1 MSTCFNSLLFT
12 IPTRYKISFVP
23 LSQVPINRHRKHVQ
37 STALQLTV
45 FARAVFRYSDSL
57 SDRHLRLLELNFGH
71 GDEIVCL
78 DIQTYG
84 IDDHPPYIALSYTWG
99 DPNDTVPVLCDG
111 RVIAVTRNL
120 KEALW
125 QFREDRKRLV
135 RPKSSTMSRSQL
147 LHFWIDAICIDQTNN
162 KEKSFQVGLMAEIY
176 QRARHVFAWLGPA
189 DKSSDLAI
197 RCINTIGTMAEA
209 YGIRDAFKG
218 YHKIWLEMGC
228 VPGGIQRLVSVDRVI
243 QNVDGSLFTV
253 SGKAFQVLFDVVSGC
268 SSQSNL
274 LPITELK
281 DFFTRLWWTRMWVL
295 QEITLSRDTHFICG
309 AQRLSRTRCDAF
321 IHMYAAL
328 WGIMATAFQ
337 RDQTS
342 LNQYQR
348 GILMRL
354 FHHRPTILLSM
365 PRIHHE
371 SRFSLAA
378 LLRATCVG
386 SINLNRHGPHNLE
399 STKPE
404 DKVFALLGLAADRK
418 ELERFGVVPNYD
430 ISYEQTYATTMAA
443 LLRQGHISLLS
454 MCQASR
460 SPNLPSWVP
469 DWSRSVTDMLQDVRN
484 DHMTLYPEFSSSGHQ
499 THGTSIK
506 IFKDAGIIKR
516 ISIRSYLYDEV
527 YQVGRFANRTDSKEV
542 QLSQTYSWPIHWL
555 LEIMRLS
562 YCRRKDYEGFHNR
575 LRASGRSSIGDVGW
589 NKDGEL
595 DRVGNVRFADAVNLL
610 RDGLQLIRNA
620 RFKREAQ
627 RFIAS
632 QTTNS
637 IVGNRIGN
645 EVRLASEIIGK
656 SLGRLPFVT
665 QKGHLGL
672 SSECVTRGD
681 RIAIIAGSQVP
692 FVLRPQDNGQ
702 YSVISEAYVDGIMD
716 GETVSTSDYSYITLV

>member
-1 MSTCFNSLLFT
+1 MDN
-12 IPTRYKISFVP
+12 
-23 LSQVPINRHRKHVQ
+23 
-37 STALQLTV
+37 
-45 FARAVFRYSDSL
+45 
-57 SDRHLRLLELNFGH
+57 
-71 GDEIVCL
+71 
-78 DIQTYG
+78 
-84 IDDHPPYIALSYTWG
+84 HPPYIALSYTWG
-99 DPNDTVPVLCDG
+99 DTNDTVPVLCNG

-135 RPKSSTMSRSQL
+135 RLKSSTMSRSQSL
-147 LHFWIDAICIDQTNN
+147 NFWVDAICINQTNK

-176 QRARHVFAWLGPA
+176 QRAHHVFAWLGPA
-189 DKSSDLAI
+189 DRSSDLAI

-209 YGIRDAFKG
+209 YGIEDAFEAC
-218 YHKIWLEMGC
+218 HEIWHEMVF
-228 VPGGIQRLVSVDRVI
+228 VPGGFQRLVSVDPVI

-253 SGKAFQVLFDVVSGC
+253 SGKAFQVLFDVVSGW

-281 DFFTRLWWTRMWVL
+281 HFFTRSWWTRMWVL

-309 AQRLSRTRCDAF
+309 AHKLSRTRCDAF
-321 IHMYAAL
+321 IQMYAAL
-328 WGIMATAFQ
+328 WKIIATEFQ

-348 GILMRL
+348 GIVTGL
-354 FHHRPTILLSM
+354 FHHRPNILLSM

-371 SRFSLAA
+371 SRFPLAA

-430 ISYEQTYATTMAA
+430 IPYEQTYATTMAA

-454 MCQASR
+454 MCQTPR
-460 SPNLPSWVP
+460 SPDLPSWVP
-469 DWSRSVTDMLQDVRN
+469 DWSRSVTGMLQDVRN
-484 DHMTLYPEFSSSGHQ
+484 DHMTLYPEFSSSGH
-499 THGTSIK
+499 GTPGASIK
-506 IFKDAGIIKR
+506 IFEDIGVVKR
-516 ISIRSYLYDEV
+516 ISIKSYLYDEI

-542 QLSQTYSWPIHWL
+542 PLSQTYSWPIDWL

-562 YCRRKDYEGFHNR
+562 YCRRKDYRGFHNR
-575 LRASGRSSIGDVGW
+575 LRASGRCSIGDVGW
-589 NKDGEL
+589 NKDGEF
-595 DRVGNVRFADAVNLL
+595 DRVGNVRFADAVVLL
-610 RDGLQLIRNA
+610 RDGLQLIKNA
-620 RFKREAQ
+620 RFKREAE

-632 QTTNS
+632 QTIS
-637 IVGNRIGN
+637 SVVRDRIGN
-645 EVRLASEIIGK
+645 ELRLVSEITGK

-672 SSECVTRGD
+672 SSERVMPGD
-681 RIAIIAGSQVP
+681 AIAIIAGSQVP
-692 FVLRPQDNGQ
+692 FVIRSQDKGQ
-702 YSVISEAYVDGIMD
+702 FSVVSEAYVDGIMD
-716 GETVSTSDYSYITLV
+716 GEIVGASDYSYITLV